1 MRLTLLSKLII
12 GALIGAPLAS
22 YANDEIDEKSEANK
36 RQLEV
41 ITVTAQKRTESVKE
55 VPLSVA
61 TINRESLEDM
71 NISNT
76 EELASRIGN
85 FSVSQS
91 GQGFNIYMR
100 GLGSGPNQG
109 FEQTVGTYVDG
120 IYRGRGHLMRSTFL
134 DLEMVEVLRGP
145 QGTLFGMNTTAG
157 ALNLT
162 TAAPT
167 DYFSG
172 YLNGYYDMTNQGL
185 TFEGAVSGPLADNL
199 QARFAFRALDS
210 DGYMTN
216 SITDQNEV
224 QHETLL
230 GRLSLA
236 WQPTDNLSIELK
248 LQEDKDEFVGDSNT
262 KGILE
267 PALAAA
273 NPALAA
279 SLGDYGVSLTS
290 AKTAPALGE
299 EEGGEFTAS
308 HQTLK
313 VEYELDEHTLSAVS
327 GWQSYQVD
335 TSNDGDRTPR
345 PLLYRSV
352 SDEEYKQFSQE
363 FRLAS
368 AGGETFDYILG
379 AYYQDSELTYDEH
392 FLAYA
397 LQFDGVRGFSSD
409 SEVMSVFGKFDWQID
424 DNWSA
429 SLGLRY
435 THEEKKGR
443 RDLTLVDLISGTPIS
458 QVPLISPPAL
468 KPALDKF
475 GLAGIPGS
483 VYSLML
489 GADYPYLDPLLLGSN
504 TQNIVNPIY
513 RTGSDHSI
521 HAERTEE
528 SFTPALSIKYQLED
542 AMFYASIAQGA
553 KSGGFDARAN
563 LPENFEFDDESVLSY
578 ELGSKLTL
586 DDGAADL
593 NLALFYM
600 EFSDLQTSTFDGNTG
615 FYVENGAKATSYGLE
630 LDGRWAFSDDW
641 MWSGS
646 LGLLDFSWDEFSG
659 AKCFTSLTATSD
671 NVEANGSS
679 CDLSG
684 RPNALSPKVSG
695 STSLE
700 YRSELS
706 SDYDIRVMAET
717 VFKSSYYTNAD
728 LNPFTEQEA
737 FAKYN
742 AQIALINTNSDWQLG
757 LILKN
762 LSDEITI
769 NSSYDM
775 PFTPGGYVVYTEPGR
790 SATLQ
795 FSYKFD

>member
-1 MRLTLLSKLII
+1 MQLNIITKLLISSMIST
-12 GALIGAPLAS
+12 PMLAF
-22 YANDEIDEKSEANK
+22 ADDERNEKESENA

-41 ITVTAQKRTESVKE
+41 ITITAQKRTESVKD

-61 TINRESLEDM
+61 TINREALENM

-76 EELASRIGN
+76 EELSSRIGN

-162 TAAPT
+162 TASPT

-172 YLNGYYDMTNQGL
+172 YLNTSYDMTYDGL
-185 TFEGAVSGPLADNL
+185 TFEGAVSGPLADTL
-199 QARFAFRALDS
+199 QARFAFRAVDS
-210 DGYMTN
+210 DGYMKN
-216 SITDQNEV
+216 IITDESEV

-236 WQPTDNLSIELK
+236 WQPTDKLSIDLK
-248 LQEDKDEFVGDSNT
+248 LQQDKDEFTGDSNT

-273 NPALAA
+273 NPDLAA
-279 SLGDYGVSLTS
+279 SLVDYGVSLIS
-290 AKTAPALGE
+290 AKTTPSIGE
-299 EEGGEFTAS
+299 VEGGEFTAS

-313 VEYELDEHTLSAVS
+313 IEYELGDHTLSAIS
-327 GWQSYQVD
+327 GWQSYEVD

-352 SDEEYKQFSQE
+352 SDEEYSQFSQE
-363 FRLAS
+363 LRLMS
-368 AGGETFDYILG
+368 PGHERFNYILG
-379 AYYQDSELTYDEH
+379 AYYQDSDLTYDEH

-397 LQFDGVRGFSSD
+397 LQFDGVRQFRTQ
-409 SEVMSVFGKFDWQID
+409 SEVMSAFGKFDWNLDEQ
-424 DNWSA
+424 WSV

-435 THEEKKGR
+435 THEEKDGS
-443 RDLTLVDLISGTPIS
+443 RDLTLIDLLSGDPIS

-468 KPALDKF
+468 QGALDKF
-475 GLAGIPGS
+475 DLPGISGA

-489 GADYPYLDPLLLGSN
+489 GPDYPYLDPLLLGSN

-513 RTGSDHSI
+513 RTGEDHSI
-521 HAERTEE
+521 SAQRTEE
-528 SFTPALSIKYQLED
+528 SFTPALSLKYQIDD
-542 AMFYASIAQGA
+542 AMFYVSIAKGA

-586 DDGAADL
+586 DGGAADL

-600 EFSDLQTSTFDGNTG
+600 EFSDLQTSTFDGSTG
-615 FYVENGAKATSYGLE
+615 FYVENGAKATSFGLE
-630 LDGRWAFSDDW
+630 LDGRWAFADDW
-641 MWSGS
+641 LWSGS
-646 LGLLDFSWDEFSG
+646 LGLLDFSWDEFTG
-659 AKCFTSLTATSD
+659 AKCFTSLSQTSD
-671 NVEANGSS
+671 LVEANGSS

-684 RPNALSPKVSG
+684 QPNALSPKVSG
-695 STSLE
+695 STWLE
-700 YRSELS
+700 YRTELS
-706 SDYDIRVMAET
+706 SDYDIRLMAET
-717 VFKSSYYTNAD
+717 VFKSSYFTNAD
-728 LNPFTEQEA
+728 LNPYTEQAA

-742 AQIALINTNSDWQLG
+742 AQIALINTDSDWQLG

-795 FSYKFD
+795 FSYKFE